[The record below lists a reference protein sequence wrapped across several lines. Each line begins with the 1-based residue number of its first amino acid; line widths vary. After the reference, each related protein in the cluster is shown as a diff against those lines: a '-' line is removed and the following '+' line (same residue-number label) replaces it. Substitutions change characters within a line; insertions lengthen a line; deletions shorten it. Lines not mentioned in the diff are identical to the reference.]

1 MPSKHVIAVFG
12 ATGAQGGSVV
22 RALLGDPLATFDV
35 RALTRTPESE
45 AAQNLA
51 RLGAEVVRADADDL
65 SSLKQAFNGAYGA
78 YCVTNFWEHGS
89 PDRECAQAATM
100 AEAARCVGLQHVIW
114 STLEDTRRVIPL
126 SDNRMPTLLGKF
138 KVPHYD
144 GKGEAD
150 EAFRR
155 LAVPTTFFL
164 TSFYWENFIRFP
176 GMGLRKDEH
185 GELVLAMPLGDRK
198 MPSIAVDDIGL
209 CALGVFNQV
218 CTTMGQT
225 IGVAGAHLTGAEM
238 AAAFTK
244 AFGREVRYIDV
255 APEVYR
261 TWDFPSAPELSNML
275 QFKRDFNELFC
286 GVRSVERSRQLNPS
300 LQTFEEWLSR
310 HAGEFRL

>member
-1 MPSKHVIAVFG
+1 MPSPRIIAVVG
-12 ATGAQGGSVV
+12 ATGAQGGSVA
-22 RALLGDPLATFDV
+22 RALLRDEGGAFSL
-35 RALTRTPESE
+35 RALTRKPDSG
-45 AAQNLA
+45 AAQELA
-51 RLGAEVVRADADDL
+51 RLGAEVVFADADNL
-65 SSLKQAFNGAYGA
+65 SSLKQAFSGAYGA

-89 PDRECAQAATM
+89 PDREYAQAASM
-100 AEAARCVGLQHVIW
+100 AEAARCAGVQHVIW

-126 SDNRMPTLLGKF
+126 SDNRMPTLMGKF

-155 LAVPTTFFL
+155 LQVPTTFFL

-176 GMGLRKDEH
+176 GMGLRKNQH
-185 GELVLAMPLGDRK
+185 GDLVLAMPLGDKK
-198 MPSIAVDDIGL
+198 MPSISVEDIGL
-209 CALGVFNQV
+209 CALGVFKQV
-218 CTTMGQT
+218 CSTMGQT
-225 IGVAGAHLTGAEM
+225 IGVAAAHLTGTEM

-244 AFGREVRYIDV
+244 AFGREVRYTDV

-286 GVRSVERSRQLNPS
+286 SVRDVERSRQLNPS
-300 LQTFEEWLSR
+300 LQTFDGWLSR
-310 HAGEFRL
+310 HIGEFTF